1 MQTGFHDFASTM
13 TPEGKGVT
21 LQCWR
26 LLEQGGGDVRGIAG
40 GIVKNEVENFG
51 LPWEDVQCRKKW
63 RRRSK
68 GQLDYPGLCARMAIE
83 TMYLHVCM
91 CACVHACVLCQQQSK
106 HFYCVTLCVSAVYAV
121 TRCPSICPCH
131 VGALYPESRRL
142 KISSNFFLVP
152 VSPSF

>member
-1 MQTGFHDFASTM
+1 M

-83 TMYLHVCM
+83 PMYVHVRV
-91 CACVHACVLCQQQSK
+91 CARMRAMSTAKQTFLLCDAMRKRGLCCHPVSVHLSMSRWCI
-106 HFYCVTLCVSAVYAV
+106 VSRVQTAEDIVKLLS
-121 TRCPSICPCH
+121 RPSIPIILVFCPQFQTE
-131 VGALYPESRRL
+131 LLE
-142 KISSNFFLVP
+142 
-152 VSPSF
+152 